1 MENGWFHLTC
11 LKCRT
16 RITKLLSQIIT
27 ESRLEIGPQLY
38 PAVWKYEHFTNSLTF
53 IVVSNKIWLNIA
65 MQFNL
70 IIYVCS
76 SWWDLS
82 INYFNNSPELIYYR
96 TVKCL
101 TAIGEALCECVC
113 MWKLFDVLLVLLMT
127 AITACE
133 HRYTHFSCSILLG
146 VLNGIPFKTEIK
158 CWKCLS
164 FSLCLSDDI
173 TLTSVWQTDVSQ
185 FSFIDEAF
193 VSVFVR

>member
-82 INYFNNSPELIYYR
+82 INYFNNKIEI
-96 TVKCL
+96 
-101 TAIGEALCECVC
+101 ALSLFITGQWNASLRSERPCASVC
-113 MWKLFDVLLVLLMT
+113 
-127 AITACE
+127 ACE
-133 HRYTHFSCSILLG
+133 SYLM
-146 VLNGIPFKTEIK
+146 
-158 CWKCLS
+158 
-164 FSLCLSDDI
+164 FSLSYL
-173 TLTSVWQTDVSQ
+173 WQPSQ
-185 FSFIDEAF
+185 PVNIDTHISAVPYYLECWMEF
-193 VSVFVR
+193 HLKLR